1 MNTSSSDPWIGRFI
15 GDCRRYYLEQR
26 IGAGGMGNVYLA
38 MDTRLGQEVA
48 LKLLRDTLA
57 VSIPLHKR
65 FEREAMLCAALKS
78 DHIVDISDYGVT
90 EEGYPFYVMEYLV
103 GETLG
108 QLLRRETRLS
118 VERTIEIA
126 CQVCAGLQLAH
137 QGVRIRREGVVTTS
151 DPIQIVHRDL
161 KPDNIFLIPTALG
174 ELVKILD
181 FGIAKIRDEALE
193 LTNLTSTF
201 LGTFRYAAPEQLQIE
216 KNIDGRADI
225 YSLGMILYEMLSG
238 SDPFG
243 FGTEARKTSGVS
255 WGIAHTS
262 QMPQSLRSQPK
273 CDRLSLDLEAI
284 VMRCLNKQPEQ
295 RFGSVVELSA
305 ALQSMLPTSLGHT
318 AGFIHSQPTKQAI
331 APNSA
336 NSATDEGK
344 PTPSSVTSP
353 SSNRTQTPQTRVFDL
368 HQHQPK
374 QSTPPAHRTDAIN
387 SHPTNSN
394 LTDSKRALQLSQ
406 TQLQNPPLQQDSRET
421 QRARRNLW
429 LLSSAGFMLGVA
441 GVGLVAGIFYLY
453 FLLPQYKPP
462 TQFPSTPP
470 ASPQPLEPW

>member
-1 MNTSSSDPWIGRFI
+1 MNTSSSDPWIGRII
-15 GDCRRYYLEQR
+15 GDCRRYCLEQR

-38 MDTRLGQEVA
+38 MDTRLGQQVA

-57 VSIPLHKR
+57 VSVPLQKR

-78 DHIVDISDYGVT
+78 DHIVDISDYGLT

-108 QLLRRETRLS
+108 QLLRRELQLP

-181 FGIAKIRDEALE
+181 FGIAKIRNEALE

-262 QMPQSLRSQPK
+262 QLPQPLRSQPQCK
-273 CDRLSLDLEAI
+273 DLPVELEVI
-284 VMRCLNKQPEQ
+284 VMRCLNKLPEQ
-295 RFGSVVELSA
+295 RFGSVAELST
-305 ALQSMLPTSLGHT
+305 ALQSVLPASLNR
-318 AGFIHSQPTKQAI
+318 AGFIHSQPHSGAI
-331 APNSA
+331 APSSA
-336 NSATDEGK
+336 DSAPDSRK
-344 PTPSSVTSP
+344 HIPPSAPPSSH
-353 SSNRTQTPQTRVFDL
+353 RTQAAQTRIVDL
-368 HQHQPK
+368 HQHQPR
-374 QSTPPAHRTDAIN
+374 QHTPPSHRTDL
-387 SHPTNSN
+387 TNSG
-394 LTDSKRALQLSQ
+394 Q
-406 TQLQNPPLQQDSRET
+406 TQPSSLKQVQNPPVLQQDSREL
-421 QRARRNLW
+421 RKARKNLW
-429 LLSSAGFMLGVA
+429 LLSSAGFVLGVA
-441 GVGLVAGIFYLY
+441 GVALVAGIFYLY
-453 FLLPQYKPP
+453 FLLPQQKQP
-462 TQFPSTPP
+462 TQLPSTPP

>member
-15 GDCRRYYLEQR
+15 GDCRRYCLEQR

-38 MDTRLGQEVA
+38 MDTRLGQQVA
-48 LKLLRDTLA
+48 LKILRDTLA

-108 QLLRRETRLS
+108 QLLRREPQLP

-262 QMPQSLRSQPK
+262 QLPQPLRSQPK
-273 CDRLSLDLEAI
+273 CKDLPVELEAI
-284 VMRCLNKQPEQ
+284 VMRCLDKLPEQ
-295 RFGSVVELSA
+295 RFGSVVELST
-305 ALQSMLPTSLGHT
+305 ALQSVLSTSSDRL
-318 AGFIHSQPTKQAI
+318 AGFHSQPHSKAI

-336 NSATDEGK
+336 DSATDNRK
-344 PTPSSVTSP
+344 HIPPSVAPP
-353 SSNRTQTPQTRVFDL
+353 SSNRTQAAQTRIFDL
-368 HQHQPK
+368 HQHQHR
-374 QSTPPAHRTDAIN
+374 QHTPPSHRTNA
-387 SHPTNSN
+387 TNSG
-394 LTDSKRALQLSQ
+394 RAQQLSL
-406 TQLQNPPLQQDSRET
+406 TQVQNPPVLQPDSRER
-421 QRARRNLW
+421 QRARKNLW
-429 LLSSAGFMLGVA
+429 LLSTAGFVLGVA
-441 GVGLVAGIFYLY
+441 GVALVAGIFYLY
-453 FLLPQYKPP
+453 FLLPQQKQP
-462 TQFPSTPP
+462 TQLPSTPP